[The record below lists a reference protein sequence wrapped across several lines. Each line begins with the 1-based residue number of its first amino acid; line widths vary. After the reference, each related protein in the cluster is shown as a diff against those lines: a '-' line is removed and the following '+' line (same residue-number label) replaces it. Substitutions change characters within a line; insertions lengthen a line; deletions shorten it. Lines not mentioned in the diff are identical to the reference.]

1 MPIIWADQAL
11 LPTGWARN
19 VRIEIQR
26 GRIQTVTTDATPEG
40 YRTAIA
46 LPAPVNVHSHAFQRA
61 MAGLT
66 EARGPDPR
74 DTFWTWRQMMY
85 RFLDQ
90 LTPEDVEAIAA
101 LVQLEMLEAGYAT
114 AVEFH
119 YLHHQ
124 PDGTPYQNLSEMS
137 ERILAAADTSGIAMT
152 LLPVFYQYGGCDKR
166 ALADGQ
172 HRFGNDLDRFTELYT
187 ALKNA
192 VPDNAILG
200 VAPHSLRAIDP
211 TQLSDLVA
219 LAEGR
224 PIHMHLA
231 EQDAEVTEVEAVWA
245 TRPAAL
251 LFDHAD
257 VGKEWCLI
265 HCTLLSENEIE
276 QLTTANA
283 VAGLCPITEANLG
296 DGIFDATGWF
306 GQGGSIAIGSDS
318 NVDITLA
325 GELRQL
331 EYSQRLRHRA
341 RAVLADTGTSTGRR
355 MFDAIC
361 VGGGQASGRE
371 TGKLEPGKYA
381 DILALDADHVD
392 AAGLLGD
399 TVLDAFV
406 FAGGPMVGDV
416 WVAGQH
422 LVRGGQHVNRD
433 VILQEYRAAVARL
446 RGAL

>member
-211 TQLSDLVA
+211 TQLSDLV
-219 LAEGR
+219 
-224 PIHMHLA
+224 
-231 EQDAEVTEVEAVWA
+231 
-245 TRPAAL
+245 
-251 LFDHAD
+251 
-257 VGKEWCLI
+257 
-265 HCTLLSENEIE
+265 
-276 QLTTANA
+276 
-283 VAGLCPITEANLG
+283 
-296 DGIFDATGWF
+296 
-306 GQGGSIAIGSDS
+306 
-318 NVDITLA
+318 
-325 GELRQL
+325 
-331 EYSQRLRHRA
+331 
-341 RAVLADTGTSTGRR
+341 
-355 MFDAIC
+355 
-361 VGGGQASGRE
+361 
-371 TGKLEPGKYA
+371 
-381 DILALDADHVD
+381 
-392 AAGLLGD
+392 
-399 TVLDAFV
+399 
-406 FAGGPMVGDV
+406 
-416 WVAGQH
+416 QH
-422 LVRGGQHVNRD
+422 S
-433 VILQEYRAAVARL
+433 
-446 RGAL
+446 